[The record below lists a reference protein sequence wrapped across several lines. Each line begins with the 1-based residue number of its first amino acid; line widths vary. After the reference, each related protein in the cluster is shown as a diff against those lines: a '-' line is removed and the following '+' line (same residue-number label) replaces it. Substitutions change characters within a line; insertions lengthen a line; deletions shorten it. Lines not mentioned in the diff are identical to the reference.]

1 MTLQQIISELNP
13 MSISIE
19 INKHKEYYDSIIDF
33 LHEKQ
38 LAEIPKDVLYEIIK
52 RDTLINVTC
61 YPITPIGFY
70 DIVHYDLDI
79 ALERMYNALK
89 NEL

>member
-19 INKHKEYYDSIIDF
+19 INKHKEYYDSIEDF
-33 LHEKQ
+33 LDEKL
-38 LAEIPKDVLYEIIK
+38 LAEIPKYILEEMIK
-52 RDTLINVTC
+52 RDTLVNVTC

-70 DIVHYDLDI
+70 DIYHYDLEI
-79 ALERMYNALK
+79 ALERMYQALK
-89 NEL
+89 DEQ